1 MTSACQKR
9 DREVTPR
16 SHHDD
21 GRPEEGR
28 HVDVSFPGGDN
39 GQRSHDDD
47 EDDDDEAERLQ
58 EGYDETIVNKVPS
71 VSFTSFLTTSSKLG
85 GCC

>member
-9 DREVTPR
+9 DREVTP
-16 SHHDD
+16 SVHDGD
-21 GRPEEGR
+21 GRPEEWG
-28 HVDVSFPGGDN
+28 HVDDVSFPGGDG
-39 GQRSHDDD
+39 GQRSDD
-47 EDDDDEAERLQ
+47 DDDDEAERLQ